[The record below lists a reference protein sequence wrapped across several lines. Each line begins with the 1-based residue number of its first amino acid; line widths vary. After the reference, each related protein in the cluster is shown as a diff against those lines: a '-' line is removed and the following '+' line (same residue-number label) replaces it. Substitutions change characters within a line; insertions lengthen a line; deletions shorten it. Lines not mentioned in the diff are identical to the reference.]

1 MQTEIFFYILLFI
14 VAMLYASV
22 GHGGASGYLALMA
35 FFAFAPAMMRPT
47 ALILNLFVSSTAF
60 IQYYRGGYFKWKLF
74 WPFIITSIP
83 AAFVGGLIEMDAKL
97 YKMTLGI
104 LLLFSVVRL
113 GGMKFNDTNNL
124 KKQNLL
130 LSLVIGGVIG
140 LISGMIGI
148 GGGIILS
155 PVILLLHWANMK
167 QTAAVSAIFIFVN
180 SLSGLGG
187 LITKG
192 FEFNASMTWMILI
205 AFAGGLTGAYLG
217 ARKFNGEVLKKLL
230 AVVLLLASIKL
241 LFT

>member
-1 MQTEIFFYILLFI
+1 MHTELVFFILLFL

-35 FFAFAPAMMRPT
+35 FFSFAPETMRPT

-60 IQYYRGGYFKWKLF
+60 IQYYRSGCFRWSLF
-74 WPFIITSIP
+74 WPFAIASIP
-83 AAFVGGLIEMDAKL
+83 AAFIGGMIEMDAKL
-97 YKMTLGI
+97 YKTILGV

-113 GGMKFNDTNNL
+113 GGMKFNDTTNI
-124 KKQNLL
+124 KKQ
-130 LSLVIGGVIG
+130 SLVASLLTGSLIGI
-140 LISGMIGI
+140 LSGMIGI

-155 PVILLLHWANMK
+155 PLILLLHWANMK
-167 QTAAVSAIFIFVN
+167 QTAAVSALFIFVN

-187 LITKG
+187 LVAKG
-192 FEFNASMTWMILI
+192 FDFNISMAWMIGV